1 MKLYRDPL
9 YFMLYEKVG
18 DQELAKDLTIESLG
32 KAFKKLHLYVPN
44 YVFSTWLF
52 TVARNHCID
61 YLRKNKLPTVS
72 IDKMMLDVD
81 GKRTNFDLISDML
94 NPEQEME
101 KKQRIAILRQIVDQ
115 LKPLNPYGD
124 SKNDFDKWVL
134 RQHIKPPFWAGMKFF
149 NVYGPNEYHKGR
161 MASVILHAFRQINRT
176 GEMKLFRSHNPEF
189 EDGKQ
194 KRDFIYVK
202 DVVNICH
209 FLMDARPESG
219 LYNVGSGKARTFLDL
234 TLNTF
239 EAMNREKDVS
249 FIDTPEDI
257 RDKYQYFTEASIN
270 KLISAGYKKGFHTLE
285 QGVKDY
291 VENYLMDHKYF

>member
-1 MKLYRDPL
+1 MTNNLTEKGKRDLKLINRALETGDPTAYNELMKLYRDPL

-72 IDKMMLDVD
+72 IDKMMLDED

-115 LKPLNPYGD
+115 LKPKYRAL
-124 SKNDFDKWVL
+124 V
-134 RQHIKPPFWAGMKFF
+134 KFRYF
-149 NVYGPNEYHKGR
+149 K
-161 MASVILHAFRQINRT
+161 
-176 GEMKLFRSHNPEF
+176 EMTYDE
-189 EDGKQ
+189 
-194 KRDFIYVK
+194 I
-202 DVVNICH
+202 
-209 FLMDARPESG
+209 A
-219 LYNVGSGKARTFLDL
+219 T
-234 TLNTF
+234 
-239 EAMNREKDVS
+239 
-249 FIDTPEDI
+249 
-257 RDKYQYFTEASIN
+257 
-270 KLISAGYKKGFHTLE
+270 TLE
-285 QGVKDY
+285 IPIGTVKAQLHRSREQLFKILSGIKDAY
-291 VENYLMDHKYF
+291 

>member
-1 MKLYRDPL
+1 MTNNLTEKGKRDLKLINRALETGDSTAYNELMKLYRDPL

-72 IDKMMLDVD
+72 IDKMMLDED

-115 LKPLNPYGD
+115 LKPKYRALV
-124 SKNDFDKWVL
+124 KL
-134 RQHIKPPFWAGMKFF
+134 RYFKEMTYDEIATTLDIPIGTVKAQLHRSREQLFKIMSGIK
-149 NVYGPNEYHKGR
+149 
-161 MASVILHAFRQINRT
+161 
-176 GEMKLFRSHNPEF
+176 
-189 EDGKQ
+189 
-194 KRDFIYVK
+194 
-202 DVVNICH
+202 
-209 FLMDARPESG
+209 DA
-219 LYNVGSGKARTFLDL
+219 Y
-234 TLNTF
+234 
-239 EAMNREKDVS
+239 
-249 FIDTPEDI
+249 
-257 RDKYQYFTEASIN
+257 
-270 KLISAGYKKGFHTLE
+270 
-285 QGVKDY
+285 
-291 VENYLMDHKYF
+291 